1 MGLPSTLQAWYSAT
15 RPRTLTATYV
25 PLGMGLA
32 LAWSDG
38 RVNVWHFLW
47 ATIGAVALQIAA
59 NLINEFADYQRGADA
74 LKVAGQGM
82 TIKNAVLTPRSVLVG
97 AVSSLLLGV
106 GIGLW
111 LVTQTGLPLLWIG
124 LGGVLTVVMYTA
136 GPFPLAYNA
145 LGEVAVGIF
154 MGPVFVLGTYYAV
167 TEQLSWQAVWVAL
180 PISFTVSAI
189 LHANNIRDMEAD
201 RAVNKRTLALLL
213 GRNGAILEYMFLIDG
228 AYLTLVVLV
237 GVGWIPFTS
246 LIALITLPEAYRL
259 IQVFRTETDPLKLHP
274 AQGQTAR
281 LHGRFGLLIVLG
293 WLLYEVFVLFI

>member
-1 MGLPSTLQAWYSAT
+1 
-15 RPRTLTATYV
+15 
-25 PLGMGLA
+25 
-32 LAWSDG
+32 
-38 RVNVWHFLW
+38 
-47 ATIGAVALQIAA
+47 
-59 NLINEFADYQRGADA
+59 
-74 LKVAGQGM
+74 
-82 TIKNAVLTPRSVLVG
+82 
-97 AVSSLLLGV
+97 LLGV

-180 PISFTVSAI
+180 PISFTVAAI

-246 LIALITLPEAYRL
+246 LIALSNPSRGIPLDTSVPYRNGSAQATPSTGTNCTPAWSL
-259 IQVFRTETDPLKLHP
+259 RFIDCFRMASVRSLCFVYLARKRDQHDGTYQWDTFSPDFISRALWNWRFRKMGIRFCGLVGQCRSIVVAGFTPWSNQLWGFSLSKPL
-274 AQGQTAR
+274 R
-281 LHGRFGLLIVLG
+281 LC
-293 WLLYEVFVLFI
+293 WQP